1 MYNKI
6 LAKIIWVIEKILMV
20 LLGVAIAIIAAQV
33 FWRYVLKD
41 PLNWSEQTARCI
53 FIWMMMLSVPV
64 LFYRKGA
71 VAFDLILD
79 SLPKKIQDVMRIL
92 VQFVIL
98 FFACF
103 YLKASIELCI
113 QTGNRILSGLEIPMN
128 MLYTAPVVSMIL
140 LILVSVKQIIDYLVD
155 LIKVKEADS

>member
-1 MYNKI
+1 MYDKI

-20 LLGVAIAIIAAQV
+20 LLGIAIAIISAQV

-41 PLNWSEQTARCI
+41 PLNWSEQTARCL

-71 VAFDLILD
+71 VAFDLILE
-79 SLPKKIQDVMRIL
+79 SMPKKVQDIMRII
-92 VQFVIL
+92 VQLIIL

-113 QTGNRILSGLEIPMN
+113 QTGSRILSGLEIPMN

-140 LILVSVKQIIDYLVD
+140 LILVSVKQMIDYIVD
-155 LIKVKEADS
+155 FIKIKEAKS